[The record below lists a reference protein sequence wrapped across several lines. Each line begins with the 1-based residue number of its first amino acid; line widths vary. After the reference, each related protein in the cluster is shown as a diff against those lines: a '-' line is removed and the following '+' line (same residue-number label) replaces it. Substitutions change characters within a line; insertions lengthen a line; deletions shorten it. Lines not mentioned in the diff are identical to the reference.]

1 VSVTVVSELRVQPGQ
16 EEAAVDVVLSRLA
29 LPSST
34 IVGRRFARLFQH
46 LDDPTRLLYVA
57 EWESRE
63 AHEALTRAMPLPGIP
78 DQFVCPPT
86 FRYFRPLTSF
96 ERMLVPIGIASAVI
110 VDGPADTHLA
120 RRAAG
125 LAYHQLVAHQRRGL
139 VLLALY
145 ETTDP
150 PPGLLMLVGWESLAA
165 FRQAYEA
172 AGPKL
177 VDQLIGDDGVAHRFL
192 GTVRAETT
200 FG

>member
-1 VSVTVVSELRVQPGQ
+1 VSELHVRPGQ
-16 EEAAVDVVLSRLA
+16 EEAIIEVVLNRLA
-29 LPSST
+29 LPAST

-63 AHEALTRAMPLPGIP
+63 AHEAVTRTMSLPGTP

-86 FRYFRPLTSF
+86 FRYFQPLTSF

-110 VDGPADTHLA
+110 VDGPAETHVA
-120 RRAAG
+120 RRAQG
-125 LAYHQLVAHQRRGL
+125 LAYHQIAVKQRRGL
-139 VLLALY
+139 VLLALH
-145 ETTDP
+145 EAVDS
-150 PPGLLMLVGWESLAA
+150 PPGLLMLVGWVSLAA

-177 VDQLIGDDGVAHRFL
+177 VDQLIGDDAVAHRFL
-192 GTVRAETT
+192 GTIRAETT